1 MPKASKPGRAAAAEE
16 AAATEPPLAASL
28 EAAWG
33 RRARPTKGP
42 KPGLSLE
49 RIVEAAVALAQAEG
63 IGAVSMARVAG
74 GLGSCPM
81 SLYRHV
87 AAKDELLALMVDA
100 ALGPVPS
107 PAPQE
112 DWRAGLTR

>member
-16 AAATEPPLAASL
+16 AAATEPPLPASL

-42 KPGLSLE
+42 KPALSLE

-74 GLGSCPM
+74 ELGSSPL
-81 SLYRHV
+81 SLFPYV
-87 AAKDELLALMVDA
+87 APHEQPLA
-100 ALGPVPS
+100 PVGG
-107 PAPQE
+107 APPG
-112 DWRAGLTR
+112 A